1 MNEIVITE
9 AVKNYKKTT
18 ALNSVSVT
26 FQQGKI
32 YGLIGRNGAGKSTLI
47 KAVGNRVFLNGGT
60 ITIDGE
66 QNVEN
71 ETALKKI
78 CVMSETNIFPKYKIK
93 KILEWTKVFNDSF
106 DIEYA
111 NKLAELFGLDL
122 NKKPKELSTGYSSIL
137 KFILT
142 IASGKSYLFLDEPVL
157 GLDATHRDFVYKVIL
172 DVQIKT
178 ECAVVIST
186 HIIEEVSNL
195 IEDVVIIHDGKVLQ
209 QSNKELLLEN
219 YYSARGN
226 EKEVEEFSAN
236 KEIVSK
242 QNLSGLANFCIK
254 GEVPKQTPQQITVER
269 LTLQQLFVCVTK
281 SKEDIKYE
289 S

>member
-1 MNEIVITE
+1 MNEIVITG
-9 AVKNYKKTT
+9 AVKNYKKTI
-18 ALNSVSVT
+18 ALNNVSAT

-66 QNVEN
+66 SNVEN

-78 CVMSETNIFPKYKIK
+78 CVMSESNVFPKYKLK
-93 KILEWTKVFNDSF
+93 KIFKWTKIFNDSF

-111 NKLAELFGLDL
+111 NKLAELFSLDL
-122 NKKPKELSTGYSSIL
+122 NKKPKELSTGYSSVL
-137 KFILT
+137 KLILT
-142 IASGKSYLFLDEPVL
+142 MASGKSYLFLDEPVL

-178 ECAVVIST
+178 ECAVIIST

-195 IEDVVIIHDGKVLQ
+195 IEDVVIIHDGKILQ
-209 QSNKELLLEN
+209 QSNKDILLEN
-219 YYSARGN
+219 YYSVRGS
-226 EKEVEEFSAN
+226 EKEVVDYSAN

-254 GEVPKQTPQQITVER
+254 GEIPKQTPQQISAER
-269 LTLQQLFVCVTK
+269 LSLQQLFICMTK

-289 S
+289 A